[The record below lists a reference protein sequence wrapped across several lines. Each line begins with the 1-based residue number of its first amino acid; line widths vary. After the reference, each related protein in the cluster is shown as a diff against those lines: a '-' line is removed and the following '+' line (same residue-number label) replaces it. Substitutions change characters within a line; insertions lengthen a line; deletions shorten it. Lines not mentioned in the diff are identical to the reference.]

1 MKLQFL
7 DNIKVFI
14 FDIGK
19 TLFDKQVHTKCS
31 QSTIA
36 ALNLLRQKGY
46 KVGVC
51 TMRTFNHIRDIID
64 FTFDFYILNNGSFVM
79 CENNILLDEPMNVE
93 ITKRDYLTYTPY
105 ETFFSSKNAKEKAL
119 YNGFIAEKEGQA
131 STFYNLII
139 FDVETNELEKFKTN
153 FDFYYWANTK
163 TVSLQKK
170 GCSRINAIKRLAC
183 YLGLKLNQV
192 IYFGDGPNDLEVFK
206 MLPFSIAMGDCFPE
220 LLKYATY
227 QIDTCKNN
235 GVANFIIENYHV

>member
-19 TLFDKQVHTKCS
+19 TLFDKQVQSKCS

-36 ALNLLRQKGY
+36 ALNFLKQKGY

-64 FTFDFYILNNGSFVM
+64 FNFDFYILNNGSFVM
-79 CENNILLDEPMNVE
+79 FENNILVDEPMYIE
-93 ITKRDYLTYTPY
+93 IQKKDYLTYTPY
-105 ETFFSSKNAKEKAL
+105 QTFFSSKNAKEKAL
-119 YNGFIAEKEGQA
+119 YNGFIAEKEGRA

-139 FDVETNELEKFKTN
+139 FDIEMNELE
-153 FDFYYWANTK
+153 
-163 TVSLQKK
+163 K
-170 GCSRINAIKRLAC
+170 GCSRISAIKKITC
-183 YLGLKLNQV
+183 YLGLNLSQV
-192 IYFGDGPNDLEVFK
+192 IYFGDGPNDLEIFK
-206 MLPFSIAMGDCFPE
+206 SLPYSIAMGDCFSE

-227 QIDTCKNN
+227 QIGTCKND
-235 GVANFIIENYHV
+235 GVANFIIENYDV

>member
-19 TLFDKQVHTKCS
+19 TLFDKQVQSKCS

-36 ALNLLRQKGY
+36 ALNFLNQYGY

-64 FTFDFYILNNGSFVM
+64 FNFDFYILNNGSFVM
-79 CENNILLDEPMNVE
+79 FENNILVDEPMYIE
-93 ITKRDYLTYTPY
+93 IQKKDYLTYTPY
-105 ETFFSSKNAKEKAL
+105 QTFFSSKNAKEKAL
-119 YNGFIAEKEGQA
+119 YNGFIAEKEGRA

-139 FDVETNELEKFKTN
+139 FDIEMNELEKFKKN
-153 FDFYYWANTK
+153 FDSYYWPNTK

-170 GCSRINAIKRLAC
+170 GCSRISAIKKITC
-183 YLGLKLNQV
+183 YLGLNLSQV
-192 IYFGDGPNDLEVFK
+192 IYFGDGPNDLEIFK
-206 MLPFSIAMGDCFPE
+206 SLPYSIAMGDCFSE

-227 QIDTCKNN
+227 QIGTCKND
-235 GVANFIIENYHV
+235 GVANFIIENYDV

>member
-105 ETFFSSKNAKEKAL
+105 ETFFSSKKRK
-119 YNGFIAEKEGQA
+119 GKSIIQWFHCRKRRA
-131 STFYNLII
+131 SF
-139 FDVETNELEKFKTN
+139 N
-153 FDFYYWANTK
+153 F
-163 TVSLQKK
+163 L
-170 GCSRINAIKRLAC
+170 
-183 YLGLKLNQV
+183 
-192 IYFGDGPNDLEVFK
+192 
-206 MLPFSIAMGDCFPE
+206 
-220 LLKYATY
+220 
-227 QIDTCKNN
+227 
-235 GVANFIIENYHV
+235 